1 MVVKELTVED
11 LQNAIDNVNQL
22 SLQEYLKTFT
32 LNEF

>member
-11 LQNAIDNVNQL
+11 LHNAINNVNQL

-32 LNEF
+32 LDEF